1 MPGGPVIEIVTI
13 ETPSLGDQTCL
24 ATDGAGA
31 LVIDPQRD
39 TDRVLSVAAAR
50 GDRLANSGRD

>member
-1 MPGGPVIEIVTI
+1 MIEIVTI